1 MSPIGGL
8 VKGLGSTARK
18 KVTASP
24 GGNSNVDSGSPFDT
38 PGDTDDTSIFP
49 AENEIEITAIRSQG
63 PGGQN
68 VNKVSSAVHLRFD
81 IGASSLPGVY
91 KDRLLKLR
99 DRRIT
104 RNGVVVIKTQKF
116 RSQDKNRME
125 AIQRLHELIARAT
138 EIVPERKPT
147 RPTVSSQKKRLAS
160 KTHRGE
166 LKISRK
172 KFSGEPEA

>member
-1 MSPIGGL
+1 MSHIAGVDPAAQ
-8 VKGLGSTARK
+8 KKDTAK
-18 KVTASP
+18 P
-24 GGNSNVDSGSPFDT
+24 GENSNADSGVRADMLHIT
-38 PGDTDDTSIFP
+38 NDIGIFP
-49 AENEIEITAIRSQG
+49 EESEIEITAIRAQG

-81 IGASSLPGVY
+81 IRASSLPGVY

-104 RNGVVVIKTQKF
+104 RSGIVVIKTQKF
-116 RSQDKNRME
+116 RSQDKNRAE
-125 AIQRLHELIARAT
+125 AIRRLHELIARAM
-138 EIVPERKPT
+138 EIPRERKPT
-147 RPTVSSQKKRLAS
+147 IPTAGSQEKRLAS